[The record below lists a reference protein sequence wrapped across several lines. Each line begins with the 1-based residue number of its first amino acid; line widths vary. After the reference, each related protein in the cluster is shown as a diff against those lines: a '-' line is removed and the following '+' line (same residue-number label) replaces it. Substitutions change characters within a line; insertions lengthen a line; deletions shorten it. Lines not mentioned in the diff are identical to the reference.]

1 MIDKK
6 MQDALND
13 QVNAE
18 LFSAYLYYAMVY
30 YFEDKNLTGF
40 AKWMRVQ
47 ALEEVTHA
55 QKLAAFVAERGGR
68 PEMRALEA
76 PDNQWDSPLAA
87 FEAAYKHECYIS
99 DRINKLVDLARELS
113 DHATYNMLQWFVSEQ
128 VEEEAS
134 ADDVVQ
140 KLRLVEGSGQGLF
153 MIDQELG
160 LRVFTLP
167 VWLTGVV

>member
-1 MIDKK
+1 MLDKK
-6 MQDALND
+6 MEAALND

-18 LFSAYLYYAMVY
+18 LYSAYLYYAMVY

-47 ALEEVTHA
+47 ALEEVSHA
-55 QKLAAFVAERGGR
+55 QKLAAYVAERGGR
-68 PEMRALEA
+68 AQMKAIDG
-76 PDNQWDSPLAA
+76 PDNQWETPLAA
-87 FEAAYKHECYIS
+87 FEAAYKHECYVS

-113 DHATYNMLQWFVSEQ
+113 DHATENMLQWFVEEQ

-134 ADDVVQ
+134 ADEVVQ
-140 KLRLVEGSGQGLF
+140 KLKLVEGSGQGLF

-160 LRVFTLP
+160 QRAFTLP

>member
-6 MQDALND
+6 MQDAIND

-18 LFSAYLYYAMVY
+18 LFSAYLYYAMAY
-30 YFEDKNLTGF
+30 YFEDMNLAGF

-68 PEMRALEA
+68 AEMKAIEA
-76 PDNQWDSPLAA
+76 PDNEWDSPLAA

-113 DHATYNMLQWFVSEQ
+113 DHATDNMLQWFVEEQ

-134 ADDVVQ
+134 ADEIVQ
-140 KLRLVEGSGQGLF
+140 KLKLVEGSGQGLF
-153 MIDQELG
+153 MIDQEMG
-160 LRVFTLP
+160 QRAFTLP